1 MDHNTASTST
11 LPPASTPTSKSKN
24 GPAPSRAS
32 RLIVRNLPFDITEQD
47 LRSIFLPYGPI
58 HSIHIPLD
66 TKAPSSA
73 PENPEGTSVPQ
84 KPRTKGYAFV
94 WMLSKKDAESA
105 LEGANGAKVRAG
117 MAEALVR
124 DKQKRKKT
132 IREEKKLKEREKA
145 RKEREAKEREDGE
158 EGEDAKEGQGE
169 AAEED
174 AEKENEE
181 EDDKEEGSSLE
192 RVIAVDWALS
202 KDKWEEAKA
211 RMQDE
216 AEEEVDEEAEGSDSS
231 SEASSDSED
240 SHIGVHQHGSDS
252 EGSGSEDEDD
262 DEMDV
267 DEDDE
272 KPGKPQLPAVD
283 VGTTLFVRNVPF
295 EATEDDLRTTYVS
308 PLASTSLYA
317 HIY

>member
-1 MDHNTASTST
+1 M
-11 LPPASTPTSKSKN
+11 
-24 GPAPSRAS
+24 
-32 RLIVRNLPFDITEQD
+32 
-47 LRSIFLPYGPI
+47 
-58 HSIHIPLD
+58 
-66 TKAPSSA
+66 
-73 PENPEGTSVPQ
+73 
-84 KPRTKGYAFV
+84 
-94 WMLSKKDAESA
+94 
-105 LEGANGAKVRAG
+105 
-117 MAEALVR
+117 
-124 DKQKRKKT
+124 
-132 IREEKKLKEREKA
+132 
-145 RKEREAKEREDGE
+145 
-158 EGEDAKEGQGE
+158 
-169 AAEED
+169 
-174 AEKENEE
+174 
-181 EDDKEEGSSLE
+181 E

-216 AEEEVDEEAEGSDSS
+216 AEEEVDEEDEGSDSG

-252 EGSGSEDEDD
+252 EGSGSEDDDD

-308 PLASTSLYA
+308 PLASASLYA